1 MQLVKIPLTID
12 PKKAAKMRSEYF
24 GKIESANLPRLL
36 DASAGFCSDI
46 QVQFSCDTDEQG
58 IVTVT
63 GHSQAEVS
71 LICQRCMEEFNIT
84 LQVEFCY
91 SPVTDQSQESELPDV
106 YDPVEVDEH
115 GHIEIAKLIED
126 EFIVSIPFFPM
137 HAVEDCSVKEQ
148 DVTVGEI
155 DDTIEERPNP
165 FAVLQKLK
173 K

>member
-1 MQLVKIPLTID
+1 MQLLKIPLTID
-12 PKKAAKMRSEYF
+12 PIKAAKMRSEYS
-24 GKIESANLPRLL
+24 GTLESSHLPRLL

-58 IVTVT
+58 IVTIK
-63 GHSQAEVS
+63 GSAQGAVS
-71 LICQRCMEEFNIT
+71 MVCQRCIKEFNEP

-91 SPVTDQSQESELPDV
+91 SPVTKKFPEDEIPDNF
-106 YDPVEVDEH
+106 DPVEVDES
-115 GHIEIAKLIED
+115 GYIEIAKLIED

-137 HAVEDCSVKEQ
+137 HNVKECSGEQ
-148 DVTVGEI
+148 DLTVGNI
-155 DDTIEERPNP
+155 DDSIKERPNP